1 MTTRRTG
8 RRRAGRLGLAAA
20 STLLLTGCGS
30 GGYDWAW
37 YVVLPTTPE
46 GTINFFYM
54 VTGFALTIQLAGLA
68 LIFGV
73 LIGLILAVLGR
84 SQSGILRRS
93 VRIYVGFVRA
103 IPTFVLLLWIYYA
116 LPVMV
121 QSLPPEIRAIPGIL
135 AMTHL
140 TPLSAAAM
148 TLALSAGAF
157 LSEIFR
163 AGIESV
169 PRGHVE
175 AALSVGMSHGQA
187 MRRIV
192 LPQALRR
199 MLPPTASQFIQTLK
213 DSALASTIGLREL
226 TRRVSELQVQT
237 YRPLELYTFLALEYL
252 LIIIILT
259 YLVRV
264 MERRIV
270 ID

>member
-1 MTTRRTG
+1 MELTKWPIK
-8 RRRAGRLGLAAA
+8 RLAIVAIAA
-20 STLLLTGCGS
+20 LPLWGCGG
-30 GGYDWAW
+30 GGYYWAW

-46 GTINFFYM
+46 GKVNFYYM
-54 VTGFALTIQLAGLA
+54 IAGFELTIELAGLA
-68 LIFGV
+68 LFFGV
-73 LIGLILAVLGR
+73 LIGLFLAILGR
-84 SQSGILRRS
+84 SHSALLRTF
-93 VRIYVGFVRA
+93 VRWYVSCVRA

-116 LPVMV
+116 LPVLV
-121 QSLPPEIRAIPGIL
+121 QSVPPEVQAWPGIY

-140 TPLSAAAM
+140 TPLSAATM

-163 AGIESV
+163 AGIEGI
-169 PRGHVE
+169 PRGHTE
-175 AALSVGMSHGQA
+175 AALSVGMSRSQA

-252 LIIIILT
+252 LIIIFLS

-264 MERRIV
+264 MERRIQ

>member
-1 MTTRRTG
+1 MAEARCSI
-8 RRRAGRLGLAAA
+8 ARLAVLASA
-20 STLLLTGCGS
+20 TLPLAGCGT
-30 GGYDWAW
+30 GGYYWAW
-37 YVVLPTTPE
+37 YVVMPTTPQ
-46 GTINFFYM
+46 GKINFFYM
-54 VTGFALTIQLAGLA
+54 VAGFELTLELAGLA
-68 LIFGV
+68 LVFGV
-73 LIGLILAVLGR
+73 LIGLVLAL
-84 SQSGILRRS
+84 LRRS
-93 VRIYVGFVRA
+93 HSRALRVFVQSYVGFVRA

-121 QSLPPEIRAIPGIL
+121 QSLAPEVQALPGIYG
-135 AMTHL
+135 MTHL
-140 TPLSAAAM
+140 TPLSAATM

-163 AGIESV
+163 AGIEGI

-175 AALSVGMSHGQA
+175 AALSVGMSHWQA
-187 MRRIV
+187 MRQIV

-252 LIIIILT
+252 LLILVLS
-259 YLVRV
+259 YLARV
-264 MERRIV
+264 MERRIQ